1 MDPQEKTLKVAFIA
15 FPSCLVAI
23 GLSELFNIIPR
34 DTRETVRSHCN
45 EYLGPYVGETAIS
58 PEIEAE
64 RSTPY
69 HCDFVRIRVARTL
82 WCTIENLVP
91 RFWRK
96 EI

>member
-1 MDPQEKTLKVAFIA
+1 MDPQEKTFKVAFIA

-69 HCDFVRIRVARTL
+69 Q
-82 WCTIENLVP
+82 
-91 RFWRK
+91 
-96 EI
+96 

>member
-34 DTRETVRSHCN
+34 DTRETVRSHYD
-45 EYLGPYVGETAIS
+45 EYLGPYGGETAIS

-69 HCDFVRIRVARTL
+69 QRSVQQNTY
-82 WCTIENLVP
+82 
-91 RFWRK
+91 RK
-96 EI
+96 EKLVLCPHP